1 MSPNESDRKIIRV
14 EASADVGAAAADTY
28 RMIADYRD
36 GHTRIIPAKYFRN
49 LRVTEGGYGEGT
61 AIEFDMLVFGKATR
75 ARARVSE
82 PEPGR
87 VLVERYP
94 DTGWVT
100 SFIVEPRGS
109 SASRVTIRTDAVV
122 RAGLL
127 GRLEGAFVRSFLSRV
142 FPAELAQLD
151 EQVRMRTAAPTP
163 TPAPQHVV

>member
-1 MSPNESDRKIIRV
+1 MSPNEANRKVVRV
-14 EASADVGAAAADTY
+14 EASAEVGAPAADTY

-36 GHTRIIPAKYFRN
+36 GHARIIPTRYFRN
-49 LRVTEGGYGEGT
+49 LRVIEGGYGDGT
-61 AIEFDMLVFGKATR
+61 VIEFDMLVFGKASH

-87 VLVERYP
+87 VLVETYP

-100 SFIVEPRGS
+100 SFIVEPRGTS
-109 SASRVTIRTDAVV
+109 SSRVTIRTDAVV

-127 GRLEGAFVRSFLSRV
+127 GLLKGAFVRSFLSRV

-151 EQVRMRTAAPTP
+151 EQVRMRT
-163 TPAPQHVV
+163 PAPQHTV

>member
-1 MSPNESDRKIIRV
+1 MSPNEANRKVVRV

-36 GHTRIIPAKYFRN
+36 GHTRIIPTKYFRD
-49 LRVTEGGYGEGT
+49 LRVIEGGYGDGT
-61 AIEFDMLVFGKATR
+61 VIEFDMLVFGKATH

-87 VLVERYP
+87 VLVETYP

-100 SFIVEPRGS
+100 SFIVEQRGTS
-109 SASRVTIRTDAVV
+109 RSRVTIRTDAVV

-127 GRLEGAFVRSFLSRV
+127 GLLEGAFVRSFLSRV

-151 EQVRMRTAAPTP
+151 EQVRMRT
-163 TPAPQHVV
+163 PQHAI